1 MNKGFEQRLR
11 RLEQQQGRR
20 APKKRMLPDWLL
32 DRWHE
37 ETGLAFDT
45 DEKVRES
52 FQQQPEYRDAQR
64 RNTAPARSK

>member
-20 APKKRMLPDWLL
+20 APKKRMFPDWLL
-32 DRWHE
+32 DRWRE
-37 ETGLAFDT
+37 ETGLALDT

-52 FQQQPEYRDAQR
+52 FQQQSEYRDGRR
-64 RNTAPARSK
+64 RNAAPASE